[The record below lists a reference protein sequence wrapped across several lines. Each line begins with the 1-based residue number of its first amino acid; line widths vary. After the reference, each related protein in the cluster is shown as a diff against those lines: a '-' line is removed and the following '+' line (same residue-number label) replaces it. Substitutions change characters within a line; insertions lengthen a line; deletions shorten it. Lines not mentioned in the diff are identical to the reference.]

1 VPGIGGRAPAEVP
14 RRRLSSIVQ
23 PRMEEVFGLVRERVE
38 KMGHWKHVKGGV
50 VLTGG
55 GALMQGAP
63 ELAQEMFQMPVR
75 VGNPITLGGLV
86 EEYRSP
92 LFATAVGLV
101 LMGAEDSQPP
111 EARGQRPPE
120 RQGKTKN
127 SDGSGTLGRLADWIR
142 KGFF

>member
-1 VPGIGGRAPAEVP
+1 
-14 RRRLSSIVQ
+14 
-23 PRMEEVFGLVRERVE
+23 
-38 KMGHWKHVKGGV
+38 
-50 VLTGG
+50 
-55 GALMQGAP
+55 MQGVA
-63 ELAQEMFQMPVR
+63 ELAQDMFQMPVR
-75 VGNPITLGGLV
+75 IGNPITVGGLV

-120 RQGKTKN
+120 RQGKGKA
-127 SDGSGTLGRLADWIR
+127 SEGSGALSRLAEWIR